1 MTLLKLRDIG
11 TSHLAP
17 INARAARARG
27 RGLDHAPAPADQG

>member
-17 INARAARARG
+17 INARARG